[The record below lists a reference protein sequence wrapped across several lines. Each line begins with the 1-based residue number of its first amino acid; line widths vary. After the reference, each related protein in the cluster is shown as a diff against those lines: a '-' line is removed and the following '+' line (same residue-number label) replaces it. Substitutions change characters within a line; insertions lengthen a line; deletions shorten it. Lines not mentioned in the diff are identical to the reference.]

1 MLQTTTTK
9 KPAAIPTR
17 EELLRRAEALVPVL
31 EERAAKAEE
40 LRRCPDETIQDY
52 IENDLFRICQPAPYG
67 GFELGYDVLC
77 EVSQTLARGCGSQ
90 AGGPMGVADNIFKPP
105 SHPAPARGAVW

>member
-1 MLQTTTTK
+1 IETNPMLQTTTAK
-9 KPAAIPTR
+9 KPAAVPTR
-17 EELLRRAEALVPVL
+17 EELLRRAEALVPAL

-52 IENDLFRICQPAPYG
+52 IDNDLFRICQPAPYG

-77 EVSQTLARGCGSQ
+77 EVSQTLGRGCGPP
-90 AGGPMGVADNIFKPP
+90 GGGDPGAPP
-105 SHPAPARGAVW
+105 